1 MLTDYHV
8 HLRPDD
14 LADTPAEQFFTPG
27 NAERYREA
35 AADRG
40 IEELGVSEHV
50 YRFEQAL
57 DVWDHEFWRECA
69 TDDLDAYCQ
78 FVGEE
83 TDLKLGIEA
92 DFVPGREDRMAA
104 LLDGRGWDYVIG
116 SVHFLG
122 ETSVDYDRYDVWT
135 TGDSPDR
142 VWRKYF
148 EWLGEAAM
156 SGLYDVLAHP
166 DLVKHWGRER
176 PWPERD
182 LRYYY
187 EIAMEGIAESGIAVE
202 LSTAGLRKPVGEIY
216 PSRAFLEMVLDAGN
230 PIALSSDAHVPEQ
243 VGSGYDRALELL
255 DSLGVTELAV
265 FERRARRLEPIGPA

>member
-8 HLRPDD
+8 HLRQDEV
-14 LADTPAEQFFTPG
+14 AGTPASEYLTAA

-35 AADRG
+35 AAERG

-57 DVWDHEFWRECA
+57 EVWDHELWRHCA
-69 TDDLDAYCQ
+69 RDDLDAYCQ
-78 FVGEE
+78 FVREE
-83 TDLKLGIEA
+83 TDLRLGIEA
-92 DFVPGREDRMAA
+92 DFIPGREDRMAGV
-104 LLDGRGWDYVIG
+104 LDGRDWDYVVG

-122 ETSVDYDRYDVWT
+122 DNAVDYDRYDVWT
-135 TGDSPDR
+135 TGEPPDR
-142 VWRKYF
+142 VWRRYF

-156 SGLYDVLAHP
+156 SGLFDVLAHP

-187 EIAMEGIAESGIAVE
+187 DVAMEGIAESGIAVE
-202 LSTAGLRKPVGEIY
+202 VSTAGLRKPVGEIY
-216 PSRAFLEMVLDAGN
+216 PAQAFLEMVLDAGN
-230 PIALSSDAHVPEQ
+230 PIALSSDAHTPEQ
-243 VGSGYDRALELL
+243 IGYGYDRALELL
-255 DSLGVTELAV
+255 DGLGVRELCV
-265 FERRARRLEPIGPA
+265 FERRSRRLEPIGAS